1 MPTRLPTIL
10 FQSVAFSVLLTA
22 VVADT
27 SPAAETP
34 NCVRFRHT
42 GFWDIDIDNYPAL
55 APECVAP
62 ISRNADRNRD
72 HLPAQI
78 AAIFASYVF
87 CAIII
92 GTAILSIRIKRK
104 HRLAPKPVELKLV
117 INSEKRF
124 EPSIGSPASFVSWM
138 RNPLRSRKTPQ
149 SGEWTPHSPGVDS
162 ISSFDPRVVDHDAK
176 NRQDEMERL
185 YAAVMAHDEA
195 RRSQLSQVTP
205 NPNATLP
212 RASVA
217 SSTLTDKRLA
227 QVAYDDRSPIS
238 PIRAIYPPG
247 HDRFA
252 RNFAAPMS
260 PTSPIHTTIPEHPSY
275 LTPGSG
281 LLSPGI
287 LSPTTPISPT
297 AQRIDLPNDMYPASP
312 PPGMRR
318 MRLPNQPFTPGPFSP
333 AGTIILAGPKTPATP
348 ATPGMTFPTD
358 HPASPTIPEHY
369 NNLLYPPE
377 KAPSSSSSK
386 ESKDSKGKRIL
397 KSMRI
402 NTSGRREDFDAEDRA
417 PLSATYQAEQQQ
429 TTEPPSPA
437 SAATQESSDS
447 LGTRHSIK
455 KVTTPLS
462 SRRPPNLRI
471 QSPNV
476 SELSLPSGP
485 KHIPEPPKSAM
496 ASGPKKMSF
505 GPKPLA
511 LRVAFPEEE
520 MRSPTVKTTVLQHK
534 KEHLTRGGLRTA
546 RTPMTGVPQTPYTPY
561 MPFTPITPI
570 TPHLVTRTE
579 RKALKKMEG
588 KTLLDESDLVKEE
601 DEEEDWS

>member
-1 MPTRLPTIL
+1 MPARLPSSI
-10 FQSVAFSVLLTA
+10 FKSVAFSVLLTA
-22 VVADT
+22 VLADT
-27 SPAAETP
+27 SPAASTSD
-34 NCVRFRHT
+34 CVRFRHT

-55 APECVAP
+55 PPACVAP
-62 ISRNADRNRD
+62 ISRNADRNRA
-72 HLPAQI
+72 HLPAQV
-78 AAIFASYVF
+78 AAIFASYAF

-92 GTAILSIRIKRK
+92 GIAILGIRIKRK
-104 HRLAPKPVELKLV
+104 HRLAPKQVELKLV
-117 INSEKRF
+117 INNEKQF

-138 RNPLRSRKTPQ
+138 RNPLRRKNAQQ
-149 SGEWTPHSPGVDS
+149 SGEWTPRSPGVDS
-162 ISSFDPRVVDHDAK
+162 ISSFDPRVVDHDIK
-176 NRQDEMERL
+176 NRQEEMERL

-205 NPNATLP
+205 NLP

-227 QVAYDDRSPIS
+227 QVAHEEYPRSPIS
-238 PIRAIYPPG
+238 PMRAIYPPG

-252 RNFAAPMS
+252 RNLAAPLS
-260 PTSPIHTTIPEHPSY
+260 PTSPIHTTIPEYPSY
-275 LTPGSG
+275 MTPGSG
-281 LLSPGI
+281 L

-318 MRLPNQPFTPGPFSP
+318 MRLPNQPFTPGLMSP
-333 AGTIILAGPKTPATP
+333 ATIILPGPKTPVMPETP
-348 ATPGMTFPTD
+348 MGLPMD
-358 HPASPTIPEHY
+358 YPASPTLPEQY
-369 NNLLYPPE
+369 NSLYPPE
-377 KAPSSSSSK
+377 KAPSTSSSK
-386 ESKDSKGKRIL
+386 ESRDSKGKRIL

-402 NTSGRREDFDAEDRA
+402 NTSGRKDDFDAEDRA

-429 TTEPPSPA
+429 TTEPPSPV
-437 SAATQESSDS
+437 SAATQESTDS
-447 LGTRHSIK
+447 LGNRASMK
-455 KVTTPLS
+455 KVTTP
-462 SRRPPNLRI
+462 RRPPNLRI
-471 QSPNV
+471 QSPN
-476 SELSLPSGP
+476 SSQLSLPSGP

-496 ASGPKKMSF
+496 ASGPKKMTF

-520 MRSPTVKTTVLQHK
+520 MRSPTVKTTVLQHR